1 MNTNIGIKIEEIDG
15 ITVFSIEGHFD
26 ASMTNA
32 VNEKVQDI
40 LQSDSIKII
49 FELSELNYISSSG
62 LRILL
67 FVAKKIKA
75 KNGKVLLC
83 SVDKNVQ
90 RILDISGLTELL
102 PSCENVEAAIDSMKS
117 P

>member
-1 MNTNIGIKIEEIDG
+1 MDTDIGIKIEEIDD
-15 ITVFSIEGHFD
+15 ITIFSIEGHFD
-26 ASMTNA
+26 SSMTNA
-32 VNEKVQDI
+32 VNEKVHDV
-40 LQSDSIKII
+40 LESSSVKII
-49 FELSELNYISSSG
+49 FNLAKLNYIASSG

-75 KNGKVLLC
+75 KDGQVLLC

-102 PSCENVEAAIDSMKS
+102 PSRENVDAAIKSMD
-117 P
+117 

>member
-1 MNTNIGIKIEEIDG
+1 MNTNIGIKIEEIDD

-32 VNEKVQDI
+32 VNERVHDV
-40 LQSDSIKII
+40 LESSSIKVI
-49 FELSELNYISSSG
+49 FELSKLNYISSSG

-75 KNGKVLLC
+75 KNGRVLLC
-83 SVDKNVQ
+83 AVDKNVQ

-102 PSCENVEAAIDSMKS
+102 PSCENIEVAIDSLK
-117 P
+117 

>member
-1 MNTNIGIKIEEIDG
+1 MNTDIGIKINEIDDV
-15 ITVFSIEGHFD
+15 TVFSIEGHFD

-32 VNEKVQDI
+32 VSEKVHDV
-40 LQSDSIKII
+40 LEGTSVKII
-49 FELSELNYISSSG
+49 FNLSNLSYISSSG

-75 KNGKVLLC
+75 KDGEVLLC

-102 PSCENVEAAIDSMKS
+102 PSRDDVDAAIKSMR
-117 P
+117 